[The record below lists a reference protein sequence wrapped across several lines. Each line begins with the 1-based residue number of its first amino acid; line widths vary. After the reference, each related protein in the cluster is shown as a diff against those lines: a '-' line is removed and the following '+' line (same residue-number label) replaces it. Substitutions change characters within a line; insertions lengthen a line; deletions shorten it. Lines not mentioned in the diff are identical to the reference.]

1 MYLGCIFYVD
11 IGKSFI
17 AYLKTERKSNSVD
30 IIKRIE
36 DIIEQPLA
44 DKGYGIVRILLS
56 GNVRRTLQIMIDRL
70 DNVPVNVDDC
80 ATVSRT
86 VSVLLDQYDPIEGA
100 YYLEISSPG
109 LDRPLVKLKDY
120 IRFQGEDV
128 VIKTHQA
135 IDNRKTFVG
144 RLESANET
152 EVTLT
157 LKGEPKQENLQIT
170 IPFSDIKSTR
180 LYINFDSHN

>member
-1 MYLGCIFYVD
+1 MYLGLMFYCRNRQ
-11 IGKSFI
+11 II
-17 AYLKTERKSNSVD
+17 RCLPEMERKSDAVD

-44 DKGYGIVRILLS
+44 DKGYGIVRVLLS

-70 DNVPVNVDDC
+70 DDISVNVDDC

-100 YYLEISSPG
+100 YYLEVSSPG

-157 LKGEPKQENLQIT
+157 LKDDPKQENLQLT

>member
-1 MYLGCIFYVD
+1 M
-11 IGKSFI
+11 
-17 AYLKTERKSNSVD
+17 ERKSDSVD

-44 DKGYGIVRILLS
+44 EKGYSIVRILLG

-70 DNVPVNVDDC
+70 DDIPVNVDDC

-86 VSVLLDQYDPIEGA
+86 VSVLLDQYDPVEGA
-100 YYLEISSPG
+100 YNLEISSPG

-120 IRFQGEDV
+120 IRFLGEDV

-135 IDNRKTFVG
+135 IDHRKTFVG

-152 EVTLT
+152 EVMLT
-157 LKGEPKQENLQIT
+157 LQGDSQENLQVT
-170 IPFSDIKSTR
+170 IPFSEIKSTR